1 MKTLATFALLAVT
14 LSGCS
19 AVSSNGAPTPASSE
33 TIAVDETLTT
43 ATITIP
49 ASIMQTGEGVTQK
62 DVDASVAKSGFE
74 TGVLNDDGSVTYTM
88 TQAKH
93 REILDEYAASVDSSI
108 ADSIKSEKSI
118 KEVTHND
125 AFTEFTVTVDRAAYE
140 DSISAQFVGFGLAL
154 TASMYQAFDGVGEG
168 GYTVTLN
175 FVDESTGKTFDTS
188 IYPDDFN
195 D

>member
-1 MKTLATFALLAVT
+1 MKTFATFALLAVT

-43 ATITIP
+43 AAITIP
-49 ASIMQTGEGVTQK
+49 ASIMQMGEGVTQK
-62 DVDASVAKSGFE
+62 DVDASVAKSGFDS
-74 TGVLNDDGSVTYTM
+74 GVLNDDGSVTYTM

-125 AFTEFTVTVDRAAYE
+125 SFTEFTVTVDRAAYE

-168 GYTVTLN
+168 GYKVTLN